1 VVTLKKYRS
10 IGIKWDK
17 PLSPN
22 GIISHYIVYYGST
35 ISARVLPGSVTE
47 RTVRGDTE
55 VLLALVDLVP
65 SSMYS
70 VWVRAVNVEKTQ
82 SLLGSASLKTTFLTP
97 PSQPRNVSVFDVQTT
112 SAHITW
118 DYSNKK
124 TQNLTYEIRVANRSL
139 LYLNK
144 IVNTTDIKVMGLK
157 QLTRYNVS
165 IVVVH
170 NMKRRKSRSRPS
182 QNVTFSTL
190 GEQNTA
196 PKSIRSS
203 VSGVSA
209 IITWQPPAEM
219 PRSIIFYWVVCR
231 NVSANEDKPFYNEY
245 VRSQETS
252 TTISA
257 LVPHTQYEVEI
268 VGLLVRK
275 QSGEPDTSLTT
286 AMASHNFTTNQIG
299 EETSAATFTTITKKD
314 SSVPSE
320 READSAHS
328 DGGGN
333 IGVIVGVV
341 IATIAVMTIPAI
353 VFIVWMRMKR
363 RVLQSTASDKSSYDP
378 NLTSDLPLK
387 TLSTEQAHDATD
399 GLSAYGSSV
408 MEQTEDGRGQKMLHM
423 LPAEDFLECKI
434 GGKFRKNFTGG
445 VEISLGFPNNSDG
458 DLNARGWF

>member
-1 VVTLKKYRS
+1 
-10 IGIKWDK
+10 
-17 PLSPN
+17 
-22 GIISHYIVYYGST
+22 
-35 ISARVLPGSVTE
+35 
-47 RTVRGDTE
+47 
-55 VLLALVDLVP
+55 
-65 SSMYS
+65 
-70 VWVRAVNVEKTQ
+70 
-82 SLLGSASLKTTFLTP
+82 
-97 PSQPRNVSVFDVQTT
+97 
-112 SAHITW
+112 
-118 DYSNKK
+118 
-124 TQNLTYEIRVANRSL
+124 
-139 LYLNK
+139 
-144 IVNTTDIKVMGLK
+144 
-157 QLTRYNVS
+157 
-165 IVVVH
+165 
-170 NMKRRKSRSRPS
+170 MKRRKSRSRPS

-299 EETSAATFTTITKKD
+299 EETSAATFTTITNKASSSPTNVSVTD
-314 SSVPSE
+314 VNVLNSTHSSVPSE

>member
-1 VVTLKKYRS
+1 
-10 IGIKWDK
+10 
-17 PLSPN
+17 
-22 GIISHYIVYYGST
+22 
-35 ISARVLPGSVTE
+35 
-47 RTVRGDTE
+47 
-55 VLLALVDLVP
+55 
-65 SSMYS
+65 
-70 VWVRAVNVEKTQ
+70 
-82 SLLGSASLKTTFLTP
+82 
-97 PSQPRNVSVFDVQTT
+97 
-112 SAHITW
+112 
-118 DYSNKK
+118 
-124 TQNLTYEIRVANRSL
+124 
-139 LYLNK
+139 
-144 IVNTTDIKVMGLK
+144 
-157 QLTRYNVS
+157 
-165 IVVVH
+165 
-170 NMKRRKSRSRPS
+170 MKRRKSRSRPS